1 MTKSA
6 TAKVFMSGRSQ
17 AVRLPKEFRLTGKEV
32 RIRREGDAL
41 ILEPIGMSAED
52 VEAWFKAIDKA
63 RGGAEFLPDGREP
76 LELESPLERPNMF
89 DEPDAYL
96 ASFKDPKYDYPA
108 PPPKS
113 RKRK

>member
-76 LELESPLERPNMF
+76 QEWPLERPNMF
-89 DEPDAYL
+89 DESDAYL
-96 ASFKDPKYDYPA
+96 ESFKDTKYDYPA